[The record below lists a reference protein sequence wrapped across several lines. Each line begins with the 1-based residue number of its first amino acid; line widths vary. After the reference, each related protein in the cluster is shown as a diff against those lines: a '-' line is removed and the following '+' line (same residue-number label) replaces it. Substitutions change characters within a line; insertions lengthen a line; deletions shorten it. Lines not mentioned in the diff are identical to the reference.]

1 MFQEVIRHEIARD
14 ALDYVLDSTSP
25 GYIPESALRVWRNDA
40 EDPEGGPATILRTEE
55 MMMMMAGMR
64 TSLCRACSS
73 AGIRQRDALPVHE
86 TEMPEMCL
94 PLRKRPRRTTPGPG
108 YEVGESSTAGTARQV
123 GPTTAEADL
132 YGFTDLFR
140 AAPDAGCSR
149 EFRLWFWDN
158 GMTLLEPPRDCTD
171 HPRGGQPESY

>member
-14 ALDYVLDSTSP
+14 ALDYVLDSTVKIYVIMCLGNIYVSFVIINEKQALFTGVLP
-25 GYIPESALRVWRNDA
+25 RGLRGIPAESSHLLLLITTHQVTW
-40 EDPEGGPATILRTEE
+40 
-55 MMMMMAGMR
+55 
-64 TSLCRACSS
+64 
-73 AGIRQRDALPVHE
+73 RDALPVHE

-94 PLRKRPRRTTPGPG
+94 PLRKRPCRTTPGPG